1 MIREEIKHINETK
14 DALKKFGIT
23 MGVVFLLI
31 AIVLFI
37 TGKNLFVIFLSLFV
51 LFLVSAYLVPQ
62 ILKPVNKVWMILAII
77 LGWFMTRVILSVLF
91 YFILTPIG
99 IIGRLFGKNFLD
111 LKINR
116 QSGTY
121 WTMRERKKITNN
133 EYERQF

>member
-1 MIREEIKHINETK
+1 MIREEIKHINQTK

-37 TGKNLFVIFLSLFV
+37 TGKNLFIVFLSLSV
-51 LFLVSAYLVPQ
+51 LFLVSALIVPQ
-62 ILKPVNKVWMILAII
+62 ILKPFNKVWMILAIL

-91 YFILTPIG
+91 YLILTPIG
-99 IIGRLFGKNFLD
+99 IIGRLFGKKFLD

-116 QSGTY
+116 QSESY
-121 WTMRERKKITNN
+121 WNLRERKKIDNH